1 MMGIKKPEISL
12 NESEDKAYAQF
23 TVEPLERGFGITIGN
38 SLRRILLA
46 SLPGAAAVGIKIS
59 GVDHEFSTIKGV
71 KEEVTEIILNIK
83 EIRFKMKE
91 TDSYSK
97 VKCYLTADKAGEV
110 YARDIVTEAGVEILT
125 PDKLICTL
133 DEGGSIDMVIYV
145 ATGRGWVPAD
155 KNKGKNDPIGYI
167 AIDSLFTPVVK
178 ANFQVEPTRVD
189 KSIDYDKLTIDL
201 TTDGTISAKEIIS
214 LAAKVLNDHIKLFVD
229 LDETIKN
236 AGDIFPVKVEDDAK
250 KVLATLIE
258 DMEMSVRAH
267 NCLKRAGISTIGE
280 LIEKTEDEL
289 LRLPNFGRR
298 TFDEIKATLEK
309 LGLHLKSSED

>member
-1 MMGIKKPEISL
+1 MMGIRKPEISL

-83 EIRFKMKE
+83 DVRFKMAG
-91 TDSYSK
+91 TDNYSK

-133 DEGGSIDMVIYV
+133 DEGGSIDMIIYV
-145 ATGRGWVPAD
+145 AQGRGWVPAD

>member
-1 MMGIKKPEISL
+1 MIGIKKPEISL

-91 TDSYSK
+91 TDSYTK

-236 AGDIFPVKVEDDAK
+236 AGDIFPFKVEDDAK

>member
-1 MMGIKKPEISL
+1 MMGIRKPEISL

>member
-1 MMGIKKPEISL
+1 MMGIRKPEISL

-83 EIRFKMKE
+83 DVRFKMAG
-91 TDSYSK
+91 TDNYNK

-110 YARDIVTEAGVEILT
+110 YARDIETEAGIEILT

-133 DEGGSIDMVIYV
+133 DEGGSIDMIIYV
-145 ATGRGWVPAD
+145 AQGRGWVPAD

-214 LAAKVLNDHIKLFVD
+214 LAAKVLNDHIALFVD
-229 LDETIKN
+229 LDETIRN
-236 AGDIFPVKVEDDAK
+236 GGDIFPEKKEDDSK

-309 LGLHLKSSED
+309 LGLSLKSSED

>member
-236 AGDIFPVKVEDDAK
+236 AGDIFPVKVEDDTK

>member
-1 MMGIKKPEISL
+1 MMGIRKPEISL

-83 EIRFKMKE
+83 DVRFKMAG
-91 TDSYSK
+91 TDNYNK

>member
-1 MMGIKKPEISL
+1 MPFL
-12 NESEDKAYAQF
+12 LRL
-23 TVEPLERGFGITIGN
+23 PLF
-38 SLRRILLA
+38 
-46 SLPGAAAVGIKIS
+46 AAVQS
-59 GVDHEFSTIKGV
+59 A
-71 KEEVTEIILNIK
+71 ILYN
-83 EIRFKMKE
+83 
-91 TDSYSK
+91 
-97 VKCYLTADKAGEV
+97 
-110 YARDIVTEAGVEILT
+110 
-125 PDKLICTL
+125 
-133 DEGGSIDMVIYV
+133 
-145 ATGRGWVPAD
+145 
-155 KNKGKNDPIGYI
+155 
-167 AIDSLFTPVVK
+167 
-178 ANFQVEPTRVD
+178 

>member
-178 ANFQVEPTRVD
+178 ANFQFEPTRVD